1 MRSALVDKMRR
12 SSPRTRG
19 ILVTAMGV
27 LVVVVIGAM
36 TIGRSGTAKAG
47 GPAGGPAGGGP
58 PSMPP
63 MPVDVDTARYQ
74 SVVDAVRATGRI
86 EALQAVELRPDEQ
99 GRVI

>member
-1 MRSALVDKMRR
+1 MRSALLDKIRAWSPQRR
-12 SSPRTRG
+12 R
-19 ILVTAMGV
+19 ILLTATGA
-27 LVVVVIGAM
+27 LIVVIIAAL
-36 TIGRSGTAKAG
+36 TIGRSGTAKASG
-47 GPAGGPAGGGP
+47 AAGGGP
-58 PSMPP
+58 PAMPP